1 MRGGPARASAGDPTG
16 RDGDSLEGVI
26 YLDGSA
32 LCRFLPGVKFFDEWN
47 AWAVP
52 RIDEVAMTQLGLTEL
67 RQAAELYPRESKGRA
82 YEIVDQVRRA
92 IPVIRFSDENVSVS
106 THAAAVLKPFAAL
119 HLGAAVAHPD
129 IDTVATYDAEFG
141 QAAELYELAVVSPG
155 LPAGWHNG
163 TASA

>member
-1 MRGGPARASAGDPTG
+1 MRNGACASAGSP
-16 RDGDSLEGVI
+16 RRRRGDSLDAVI

-52 RIDEVAMTQLGLTEL
+52 RIDDVAMTQLGLTEL
-67 RQAAELYPRESKGRA
+67 RQAAELFPRETKGHA
-82 YEIVDQVRRA
+82 YDIVDQVRRT

-119 HLGAAVAHPD
+119 HLGAAVAHPA
-129 IDTVATYDAEFG
+129 IDTVATYDAEFA

-155 LPAGWHNG
+155 LPQGWHNG
-163 TASA
+163 TAGA